1 MMKTMRKIGSMG
13 TSKEVKD
20 KWEEFYK
27 TNLKD
32 FAIHYVALWN
42 SLRSLG
48 LSDPQIKGAISIL
61 FEVNGISFKEA
72 VDIKKGKQDD
82 RN

>member
-1 MMKTMRKIGSMG
+1 MKTMRKIGSMG
-13 TSKEVKD
+13 TSKEVRD

-27 TNLKD
+27 INLKD

-72 VDIKKGKQDD
+72 VDVKKGKPDD